1 MEKDA
6 QREQNCSKG
15 LRLPCHLRHMENLTS
30 VASRRLVGELVM
42 LFGKLLLLLPRCPYP
57 NPTLGGRTWDHLTGG
72 FSGGRDSV
80 SKRSDSASSSFVG
93 QQGPLDPS
101 SQHLFLS
108 PWSQAASLPGPLSLA
123 T

>member
-57 NPTLGGRTWDHLTGG
+57 NPTLGGRTWDHLRGG
-72 FSGGRDSV
+72 FSGGVTQSRKGVTAHPRALWGSRV
-80 SKRSDSASSSFVG
+80 HWTPPASICF
-93 QQGPLDPS
+93 
-101 SQHLFLS
+101 
-108 PWSQAASLPGPLSLA
+108 
-123 T
+123 